1 MEKQVVGQKQ
11 FTTRKQMGVAVV
23 TGGYRGIGEATCIE
37 LQRIG
42 YTAVSLDINAD
53 PDNPLHYK
61 CDLTDLKALSDTLD
75 AVATSHGPIMVLVNN
90 AGTVGAIP
98 FVDVTPEIF
107 DRTISI
113 NLRAMYFA
121 CQHVIKKWLADK
133 RPGRIVNVA
142 SAAGRMGSPFVEYGA
157 SKAGVIGL
165 TKGLARVVA
174 TDDIRVNA
182 VAPGQI
188 ITDMHRRLPPER
200 QKASL
205 EIIPMKRSGTPV
217 EIATVIAFLVS
228 DASSFMT
235 GAILDVNGGK
245 H

>member
-1 MEKQVVGQKQ
+1 MEKNQIPD
-11 FTTRKQMGVAVV
+11 RKPLGVAVV
-23 TGGYRGIGEATCIE
+23 TGGFRGIGEATCIE
-37 LQRIG
+37 LRRSG
-42 YTAVSLDINAD
+42 YTVISVDIDAD
-53 PDNPLHYK
+53 PENPFHYK
-61 CDLTDLKALSDTLD
+61 CDIADLPALSNTLD
-75 AVATSHGPIMVLVNN
+75 AVAANHGPISVLVNN
-90 AGTVGAIP
+90 AGTVSTTS

-107 DRTISI
+107 DRTISV
-113 NLRAMYFA
+113 NLRAMFFA
-121 CQHVIKKWLADK
+121 CQYVIKKWLADK

-165 TKGLARVVA
+165 TRGLARVVA
-174 TDDIRVNA
+174 ADDIRVNA

-188 ITDMHRRLPPER
+188 ITDLHRTLPPER

-205 EIIPMKRSGTPV
+205 EIIPMKRSGTPE

-228 DASSFMT
+228 DHSSFMT
-235 GAILDVNGGK
+235 GAILDANGGK